1 MLGLTLARRIAMLLL
16 ATIMKN
22 PITRRTFFSLT
33 MIGVIALI
41 CVTCLSKNPLTKDNA
56 STNPQVLAVRSAT
69 TAQRVNEATVPMI
82 PEQNSGQPVVL
93 ALDHFVITDKE
104 GKNQQVAISPIA
116 TKETLMARIK
126 ALSGKSVSYPVIYPV
141 DRNHTLS
148 NRKLLTSEI
157 TIQLP
162 DSKSAT
168 QVAYETGLT
177 LVSQPDYAPGFAI
190 FKAEDPLAAWSIS
203 EKLLAVNSYPVV
215 EQIVASQKSKRAL
228 PNDPLFADQWHLK
241 YQNQFDAVPDCD
253 LNIENAWLFGTSGGV
268 KGNGVRIGIVD
279 DGLETGHPDF
289 VGNIDTEN
297 DKDWNG
303 NDADPNPSFFDH
315 HGTSCAGNAAARGDN
330 GIGVCGTAPLATLVG
345 MRLTASDSTDTTE
358 AEAMAYLRSDANTLI
373 HIKSNSW
380 GPDDDGIT
388 LEAPG
393 ALTRAALQTAATT
406 GRNNLGTI
414 IVWAGGNGLEYSDN
428 SNYDGYANSIYTIA
442 VGACDSKL
450 QQSYYSEPGS
460 NLVVVAPSDGD
471 DTTLRITTVDRS
483 GSVGYNRSI
492 GSDGDY
498 ADDFGGTS
506 SATPT
511 VAGICALMLEK
522 NPNLGWRD
530 VQEILIRSA
539 RKINPTDS
547 DWSNNSAGFRFNH
560 KFGAGLVDATAA
572 VNMSAG
578 WQNLTTQRSI
588 VSAQSPLKLTIPD
601 NNATGITRSF
611 VVTED
616 IRVEHVTMKVLIT
629 HSRRS
634 DLAIT
639 LTSPSGMKSRLAEI
653 HQGKGKDYKNWT
665 FSSVRHWGEMS
676 PGTWT
681 INVTDRRKGTKGKL
695 SAATLTLFGAG
706 AP

>member
-1 MLGLTLARRIAMLLL
+1 MKTPLGRRAFFTLALI
-16 ATIMKN
+16 
-22 PITRRTFFSLT
+22 SL
-33 MIGVIALI
+33 VALI
-41 CVTCLSKNPLTKDNA
+41 CVTCLPKKSLNQANAKIYAPVSSVRSTAATERANA
-56 STNPQVLAVRSAT
+56 STAM
-69 TAQRVNEATVPMI
+69 MI
-82 PEQNSGQPVVL
+82 PEQNSGEPVVL
-93 ALDHFVITDKE
+93 ALDHFVITDEE

-116 TKETLMARIK
+116 TKETLMSRIK
-126 ALSGKSVSYPVIYPV
+126 ALSGKSVSYPVIYPQ
-141 DRNHTLS
+141 DRKHTVG

-162 DSKSAT
+162 ASVSAA
-168 QVAYETGLT
+168 QVANETGLT

-190 FKAEDPLAAWSIS
+190 FKAKDPLAAWSIS
-203 EKLLAVNSYPVV
+203 EKLLAENSYPTV
-215 EQIVASQKSKRAL
+215 EQIVASQKSKRTL
-228 PNDPLFADQWHLK
+228 PNDPLLANQWHLK
-241 YQNQFDAVPDCD
+241 YQNQLDAVPGCD
-253 LNIENAWLFGTSGGV
+253 LNIENAWLFGTNGGV

-289 VGNIDTEN
+289 VGNIDTVN

-303 NDADPNPSFFDH
+303 MDADPNPSFFDD
-315 HGTSCAGNAAARGDN
+315 HGTSCAGNAGARGDN
-330 GIGVCGTAPLATLVG
+330 GIGVCGTAPHATLVG
-345 MRLTASDSTDTTE
+345 MRLTASASTDSTE

-380 GPDDDGIT
+380 GPEDDGIT

-393 ALTRAALQTAATT
+393 ALTTAALQTAATT

-414 IVWAGGNGLEYSDN
+414 IIWAGGNGLEYSDN

-442 VGACDSKL
+442 VGACDSRL
-450 QQSYYSEPGS
+450 QQSSYSEPGS

-471 DTTLRITTVDRS
+471 ATTLGITTVDRS
-483 GSVGYNRSI
+483 GSAGYNGSI
-492 GSDGDY
+492 GSAGDY

-506 SATPT
+506 STTPT

-539 RKINPTDS
+539 RKINPIDS
-547 DWSNNSAGFRFNH
+547 DWSNNSAGFHFNH

-572 VNMSAG
+572 VNMSDG

-588 VSAQSPLKLTIPD
+588 ASVQSNLKVTIPD
-601 NNATGITRSF
+601 NNSTGITRSF
-611 VVTED
+611 VITD
-616 IRVEHVTMKVLIT
+616 NIRIEHVTLKVLLS

-634 DLAIT
+634 DLAVT
-639 LTSPSGMKSRLAEI
+639 LTSPSGMKSRLAEL

-681 INVTDRRKGTKGKL
+681 INVTDTRKGKKGKL
-695 SAATLTLFGAG
+695 NAATLTIFGSG

>member
-1 MLGLTLARRIAMLLL
+1 MKNPLGRRAFLTLALMSI
-16 ATIMKN
+16 
-22 PITRRTFFSLT
+22 
-33 MIGVIALI
+33 VALI
-41 CVTCLSKNPLTKDNA
+41 CMTCLQKKSPNQANA
-56 STNPQVLAVRSAT
+56 NTHASASSVRSTAAT
-69 TAQRVNEATVPMI
+69 QRAIVSTAPMI
-82 PEQNSGQPVVL
+82 PEQNSGETVVL
-93 ALDHFVITDKE
+93 ALDHFVITDEE

-116 TKETLMARIK
+116 TKETLMSRIK
-126 ALSGKSVSYPVIYPV
+126 ALSGKCVSYPVIYPQ
-141 DRNHTLS
+141 DRKHTVG

-162 DSKSAT
+162 ASVSAD
-168 QVAYETGLT
+168 QVANETGLT

-190 FKAEDPLAAWSIS
+190 FKAKDPLAAWSIS
-203 EKLLAVNSYPVV
+203 EKLLAENSYPIV

-228 PNDPLFADQWHLK
+228 PNDPLLVNQWHLK
-241 YQNQFDAVPDCD
+241 YQNQFDAVPGCD
-253 LNIENAWLFGTSGGV
+253 LNIENAWLFGTTGGV

-289 VGNIDTEN
+289 VGNIDTVN

-303 NDADPNPSFFDH
+303 MDADPNPSFFDD

-345 MRLTASDSTDTTE
+345 MRLTASASTDTTE

-380 GPDDDGIT
+380 GPEDDGIT

-393 ALTRAALQTAATT
+393 ALTTAALQTAVTT

-414 IVWAGGNGLEYSDN
+414 IIWAGGNGLEYSDN

-442 VGACDSKL
+442 VGACDSRL
-450 QQSYYSEPGS
+450 QQSSYSEPGS

-471 DTTLRITTVDRS
+471 ATTLGITTVDRS
-483 GSVGYNRSI
+483 GSAGYN
-492 GSDGDY
+492 GSFGSAGDY

-539 RKINPTDS
+539 RKINPIDS
-547 DWSNNSAGFRFNH
+547 DWSNNSAGFHFNH

-572 VNMSAG
+572 VNMSDG

-588 VSAQSPLKLTIPD
+588 ASIQSNLKVTIPD
-601 NNATGITRSF
+601 NNTTGITRSF
-611 VVTED
+611 VITD
-616 IRVEHVTMKVLIT
+616 NIRIEHVTLKVLLS

-634 DLAIT
+634 DLAVT
-639 LTSPSGMKSRLAEI
+639 LTSPSGMKSRLAEL

-681 INVTDRRKGTKGKL
+681 INVTDTRKGKKGKL
-695 SAATLTLFGAG
+695 NAATLTIFGSD